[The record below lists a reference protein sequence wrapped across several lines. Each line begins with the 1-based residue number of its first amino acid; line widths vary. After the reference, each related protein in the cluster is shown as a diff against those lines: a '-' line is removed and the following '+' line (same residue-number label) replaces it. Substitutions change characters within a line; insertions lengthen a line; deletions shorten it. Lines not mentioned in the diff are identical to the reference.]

1 MLSMVR
7 GEMEVITIDSSDD
20 DDEVVPAVKGALS
33 TLNESR
39 DVVSQETIDI
49 QSSDSSD
56 DGESSVSSADSIWDK
71 GGLTSTVISNKE
83 CGAAVSKDNFLL
95 SNVEN
100 EIKAS
105 QDINASDE
113 INVNDEYDNAE
124 VSIGKW
130 KVMLLMDHREFG
142 HAKGKIDFLKVVE
155 NKVNRKF
162 GGIYCEQLHLPAA
175 DYLYVARL
183 FSDDG
188 NIIDERVLDLVIER
202 KDVNDLC
209 QCLTI
214 DSKKYKPL
222 SFFEAQMYK
231 LQHCGIAKKL
241 FIMEGD
247 EDNPSHFSMYS
258 ANTGIAS
265 LMEQE
270 KRLKRVK
277 TVRLQVRNRHSNG
290 KYVHLLIIHMTS
302 MIVLYLLIHI
312 D

>member
-1 MLSMVR
+1 
-7 GEMEVITIDSSDD
+7 MEVITIDSSDD
-20 DDEVVPAVKGALS
+20 DDDDDEVVPAVREVVS
-33 TLNESR
+33 TPR
-39 DVVSQETIDI
+39 DVVSQDTIDI
-49 QSSDSSD
+49 QSDSSD
-56 DGESSVSSADSIWDK
+56 DDGSSSVSSADSIWDK
-71 GGLTSTVISNKE
+71 GGLASLSSKE
-83 CGAAVSKDNFLL
+83 CGAAISKDNAPSDGRL
-95 SNVEN
+95 SNVED
-100 EIKAS
+100 EV
-105 QDINASDE
+105 NASG
-113 INVNDEYDNAE
+113 EYDNTEA
-124 VSIGKW
+124 SIGNW

-142 HAKGKIDFLKVVE
+142 PVKGKIDFLKVVE
-155 NKVNRKF
+155 NKINRQF
-162 GGIYCEQLHLPAA
+162 GGIHCEKLHLPAA

-183 FSDDG
+183 FSEDNG
-188 NIIDERVLDLVIER
+188 KVIDERVLDLVIER
-202 KDVNDLC
+202 KDVNDL
-209 QCLTI
+209 QTCLTH

-277 TVRLQVRNRHSNG
+277 TVRIQVRNRHSNE
-290 KYVHLLIIHMTS
+290 KYVHLLIIS
-302 MIVLYLLIHI
+302 CDIN

>member
-1 MLSMVR
+1 MS
-7 GEMEVITIDSSDD
+7 EMELITIDSSEDD
-20 DDEVVPAVKGALS
+20 DDDVKGAVN
-33 TLNESR
+33 TLDQSR
-39 DVVSQETIDI
+39 DVVSHETIDI
-49 QSSDSSD
+49 QSSSDSSD
-56 DGESSVSSADSIWDK
+56 DNSSVSSSDSIWDK
-71 GGLTSTVISNKE
+71 RGLTSSSIKSSKE
-83 CGAAVSKDNFLL
+83 CGAAAVSQDSCLM
-95 SNVEN
+95 SNVEHV
-100 EIKAS
+100 S
-105 QDINASDE
+105 NADDE
-113 INVNDEYDNAE
+113 INTTDDYDNAE
-124 VSIGKW
+124 VSIGNW

-142 HAKGKIDFLKVVE
+142 QAKGKIDFLKVVE
-155 NKVNRKF
+155 NKINRQF
-162 GGIYCEQLHLPAA
+162 GGIHCEQLYLPAA

-188 NIIDERVLDLVIER
+188 KVIDERVLDLVIER
-202 KDVNDLC
+202 KDVNDLQC
-209 QCLTI
+209 CLTI

-277 TVRLQVRNRHSNG
+277 TVRLQVRNRQ
-290 KYVHLLIIHMTS
+290 S
-302 MIVLYLLIHI
+302 MKNICIF
-312 D
+312 

>member
-1 MLSMVR
+1 MS
-7 GEMEVITIDSSDD
+7 EMEVITIDSSDD
-20 DDEVVPAVKGALS
+20 DEVDPAVKGAVTALYK
-33 TLNESR
+33 SR

-49 QSSDSSD
+49 QSSSDPSD
-56 DGESSVSSADSIWDK
+56 DDSSSVSSSDSIWDK
-71 GGLTSTVISNKE
+71 GGLTSSSSIKSSKE
-83 CGAAVSKDNFLL
+83 CGAAAV
-95 SNVEN
+95 
-100 EIKAS
+100 S
-105 QDINASDE
+105 QDSCLMRNFEDDERNFEDE
-113 INVNDEYDNAE
+113 INTTETDVYDNAE
-124 VSIGKW
+124 VSIGNW

-142 HAKGKIDFLKVVE
+142 QAKGKIDFLKVVE
-155 NKVNRKF
+155 NKINRQF
-162 GGIYCEQLHLPAA
+162 GGTHCEQLYLPAA

-183 FSDDG
+183 FSDDDKV
-188 NIIDERVLDLVIER
+188 IDERVLDLVIER
-202 KDVNDLC
+202 KDVNDLQC
-209 QCLTI
+209 CLTI

-277 TVRLQVRNRHSNG
+277 TVRLQVRNRQ
-290 KYVHLLIIHMTS
+290 S
-302 MIVLYLLIHI
+302 MKNICIF
-312 D
+312 

>member
-1 MLSMVR
+1 M
-7 GEMEVITIDSSDD
+7 ITIDSSDD
-20 DDEVVPAVKGALS
+20 DEVDPAVKGAVTALYK
-33 TLNESR
+33 SR

-49 QSSDSSD
+49 QSSSDPSD
-56 DGESSVSSADSIWDK
+56 DDSSSVSSSDSIWDK
-71 GGLTSTVISNKE
+71 GGLTSSSYIKSSKE
-83 CGAAVSKDNFLL
+83 CGAAAV
-95 SNVEN
+95 
-100 EIKAS
+100 S
-105 QDINASDE
+105 QDSCLMRNFEDDERNFEDE
-113 INVNDEYDNAE
+113 INTTETDVYDNAE
-124 VSIGKW
+124 VSIGNW

-142 HAKGKIDFLKVVE
+142 QAKGKIDFLKVVE
-155 NKVNRKF
+155 NKINRQF
-162 GGIYCEQLHLPAA
+162 GGTHCEQLYLPAA

-183 FSDDG
+183 FSDDDKV
-188 NIIDERVLDLVIER
+188 IDERVLDLVIER
-202 KDVNDLC
+202 KDVNDLQC
-209 QCLTI
+209 CLTI

-277 TVRLQVRNRHSNG
+277 TVRLQVRNRQ
-290 KYVHLLIIHMTS
+290 S
-302 MIVLYLLIHI
+302 MKDICIF
-312 D
+312 

>member
-1 MLSMVR
+1 
-7 GEMEVITIDSSDD
+7 MEVITIDSSDD
-20 DDEVVPAVKGALS
+20 DDDDDEVDPAVKGAVNMLDQ
-33 TLNESR
+33 SR

-49 QSSDSSD
+49 QSSSDSSD
-56 DGESSVSSADSIWDK
+56 DSSSSVSSSDSIWDK
-71 GGLTSTVISNKE
+71 RGLTSSSIKSSKE
-83 CGAAVSKDNFLL
+83 CGAAAVSQDSCLMRNFEDDER
-95 SNVEN
+95 NVE
-100 EIKAS
+100 
-105 QDINASDE
+105 DE
-113 INVNDEYDNAE
+113 INTSDEYDNAE
-124 VSIGKW
+124 VSIGNW

-142 HAKGKIDFLKVVE
+142 QAKGKIDFLKVVE
-155 NKVNRKF
+155 NKINRQF
-162 GGIYCEQLHLPAA
+162 GGTHCEQLYLPAA

-188 NIIDERVLDLVIER
+188 KVIDERVLDLVIER
-202 KDVNDLC
+202 KDVNDLQC
-209 QCLTI
+209 CLTI

-277 TVRLQVRNRHSNG
+277 TVRLQVRNRQ
-290 KYVHLLIIHMTS
+290 S
-302 MIVLYLLIHI
+302 MKNICIF
-312 D
+312 

>member
-1 MLSMVR
+1 MS
-7 GEMEVITIDSSDD
+7 EMEVITIDSSDD
-20 DDEVVPAVKGALS
+20 DEVDPAVKGAVTALYK
-33 TLNESR
+33 SR

-49 QSSDSSD
+49 QSSSDPSD
-56 DGESSVSSADSIWDK
+56 DDSSSVSSSDSIWDK
-71 GGLTSTVISNKE
+71 GGLTSSSSIKSSKE
-83 CGAAVSKDNFLL
+83 CGAAAV
-95 SNVEN
+95 
-100 EIKAS
+100 S
-105 QDINASDE
+105 QDSCLMRNFEDDERNFEDE
-113 INVNDEYDNAE
+113 INTTETDVYDNAE
-124 VSIGKW
+124 VSIGNW

-142 HAKGKIDFLKVVE
+142 QAKGKIDFLKVVE
-155 NKVNRKF
+155 NKINRQF
-162 GGIYCEQLHLPAA
+162 GGTHCEQLYLPAA

-183 FSDDG
+183 FSDDDKV
-188 NIIDERVLDLVIER
+188 IDERVLDLVIER
-202 KDVNDLC
+202 KDVNDLQC
-209 QCLTI
+209 CLTI

-277 TVRLQVRNRHSNG
+277 TVRLQVRNRQ
-290 KYVHLLIIHMTS
+290 S
-302 MIVLYLLIHI
+302 MKDICIF
-312 D
+312 